1 MAFITT
7 KAAVAIVGSRA
18 IKNVNFD
25 LYLDKNN
32 IGQVISGGATGVDT
46 LGESW
51 AKRNKIESVA
61 FLPNFDVYGFPAALF
76 ERNKDMAK
84 AADIVVAFWDGKS
97 HGTKHMID
105 YAKSIG
111 REVQVHLIEER

>member
-7 KAAVAIVGSRA
+7 KPVVAIIGSRD

-32 IGQVISGGATGVDT
+32 IAQVISGGATGVDT
-46 LGESW
+46 LGENW
-51 AKRNKIESVA
+51 AKRNRIEFA
-61 FLPNFDVYGFPAALF
+61 AYLPNFNVYGSPGALF

-84 AADIVVAFWDGKS
+84 AADIVMAFWNGKS

-105 YAKSIG
+105 YSKSIG

>member
-7 KAAVAIVGSRA
+7 KPIIAIVGSRK
-18 IKNVNFD
+18 IKNLNID
-25 LYLDKNN
+25 LYIDKKEVA
-32 IGQVISGGATGVDT
+32 QVISGGATGVDT
-46 LGESW
+46 IAENW
-51 AKRNKIESVA
+51 AKRNRIEFA
-61 FLPNFDVYGFPAALF
+61 AYLPNFDVHGFPGALF

-84 AADIVVAFWDGKS
+84 AADVVVAFWDGKS

-111 REVQVHLIEER
+111 RVVQVHLIEER